1 MKDSTQQPL
10 FAPKTEYILPQT
22 FPDLSSSKHIA
33 IDFETRDDQ
42 MNEKEGMGW
51 PTGKGYVVGFSVA
64 VEGWSAYYPF
74 KHQGG
79 GNLDEKLVLKYIKEI
94 CELPVP
100 KIFHN
105 AMYDL
110 GWIKKMGFKVNG
122 RCYDTMIMASLC
134 DENRLGYH
142 LDGLGKEFLN
152 MGKSENLLRAAAKE
166 WNVDPKSEMWK
177 LPGTL
182 VGEYAEQ
189 DAVVTLELFKYLY
202 REIGKQGIESIT
214 KLEHDLLP
222 LLIDMTYI
230 GVRIDE
236 EQTSKVGK
244 QIDLESKSLLRE
256 IKQETNVDL
265 EVWNAR
271 SVAKV
276 FDYYKLTYPRTEK
289 TDAPSFTKGFLETHP
304 HPMVQKILDIRA
316 LAKTRSSFVD
326 KLQKHTVNG
335 RVHAQINQIRSDDG
349 GTVTGRFSMSNPNL
363 QQIPRRNKKIGNMI
377 RALFLP
383 DEGKMWGSFD
393 YSQQEPRLVAHY
405 AQSVNEGIG
414 LPGAEEIIK
423 NYAEHD
429 LDFHSTVAEMTGIP
443 RDQAKTISLG
453 LFYGMGINKLRGEL
467 GIDEEEA
474 RNVLAQ
480 YNAKVPF
487 VKILSQRVTDKA
499 SDDGE
504 ITTILGRRCRF
515 PFWEARDF
523 NTNFASRSKPL
534 TFEEAKKKYAMDS
547 EGRTWL
553 NKIKRAYTYRA
564 FNRLIQG
571 SAADQTKKAMVDLY
585 NETGFIPHIQ
595 VHDELNL
602 SVANQE
608 DAIKVKDVMEQC
620 MDGILVVPSK
630 VDYALGKNWA
640 ECK

>member
-1 MKDSTQQPL
+1 
-10 FAPKTEYILPQT
+10 
-22 FPDLSSSKHIA
+22 
-33 IDFETRDDQ
+33 
-42 MNEKEGMGW
+42 
-51 PTGKGYVVGFSVA
+51 
-64 VEGWSAYYPF
+64 
-74 KHQGG
+74 
-79 GNLDEKLVLKYIKEI
+79 
-94 CELPVP
+94 
-100 KIFHN
+100 
-105 AMYDL
+105 
-110 GWIKKMGFKVNG
+110 
-122 RCYDTMIMASLC
+122 
-134 DENRLGYH
+134 
-142 LDGLGKEFLN
+142 
-152 MGKSENLLRAAAKE
+152 
-166 WNVDPKSEMWK
+166 
-177 LPGTL
+177 
-182 VGEYAEQ
+182 
-189 DAVVTLELFKYLY
+189 
-202 REIGKQGIESIT
+202 
-214 KLEHDLLP
+214 
-222 LLIDMTYI
+222 
-230 GVRIDE
+230 
-236 EQTSKVGK
+236 
-244 QIDLESKSLLRE
+244 
-256 IKQETNVDL
+256 
-265 EVWNAR
+265 
-271 SVAKV
+271 
-276 FDYYKLTYPRTEK
+276 
-289 TDAPSFTKGFLETHP
+289 
-304 HPMVQKILDIRA
+304 
-316 LAKTRSSFVD
+316 
-326 KLQKHTVNG
+326 
-335 RVHAQINQIRSDDG
+335 
-349 GTVTGRFSMSNPNL
+349 
-363 QQIPRRNKKIGNMI
+363 MI

-608 DAIKVKDVMEQC
+608 DAVKVKDVMEQC

>member
-1 MKDSTQQPL
+1 MKHSTQQPL
-10 FAPKTEYILPQT
+10 FAPKTEYILPET
-22 FPDLSSSKHIA
+22 FPDLSNAKEIA

-42 MNEKEGMGW
+42 LNDKEGMGW
-51 PTGKGYVVGFSVA
+51 PTGKGYVVGVA
-64 VEGWSAYYPF
+64 LATEGWKAYYPF

-79 GNLDEKLVLKYIKEI
+79 GNLDEKKVLQYIKEI
-94 CELPVP
+94 CELRIP

-110 GWIKKMGFKVNG
+110 GWIKKWGYKVNG

-134 DENRLGYH
+134 DENRLGYT
-142 LDGLGKEFLN
+142 LDGLGKQFLN
-152 MGKSENLLRAAAKE
+152 MGKSEALLRAAAKE

-189 DAVVTLELFKYLY
+189 DAVVTLELFKYLS
-202 REIGKQGIESIT
+202 REIDKQGLQDIT
-214 KLEHDLLP
+214 RLEHDLLP
-222 LLIDMTYI
+222 LLIEMTAH

-236 EQTSKVGK
+236 EQTSKINK
-244 QIDLESKSLLRE
+244 QIDVERKALLTD
-256 IKQETNVDL
+256 IKKQTSVDL

-276 FDYYKLTYPRTEK
+276 FDSFGLSYPRTEK

-304 HPMVQKILDIRA
+304 HPSVQQILEIRA
-316 LAKTRSSFVD
+316 LEKTKSSFVQ
-326 KLQKHTVNG
+326 KLQKHTVKG

-363 QQIPRRNKKIGNMI
+363 QQLPRRNKKIGNMV

-383 DEGKMWGSFD
+383 DEGSMWGSFD

-405 AQSVNEGIG
+405 AQSVNKGVG

-423 NYAEHD
+423 NYAEQD
-429 LDFHSTVAEMTGIP
+429 LDFHSTVAEMTGLP

-474 RNVLAQ
+474 RNILAQ

-487 VKILSQRVTDKA
+487 VKLLSQAVTNKA
-499 SDDGE
+499 DDDGE
-504 ITTILGRRCRF
+504 ITTILGRKCRF
-515 PFWEARDF
+515 PFWEAKAFTVNRG
-523 NTNFASRSKPL
+523 KPM
-534 TFEEAKKKYAMDS
+534 TFDEAKKKYAIDS
-547 EGRTWL
+547 EGRAWL
-553 NKIKRAYTYRA
+553 NKIQRAYTYRA

-608 DAIKVKDVMEQC
+608 DAVKVKNIMEQC
-620 MDGILVVPSK
+620 MDGTLVVPSK